1 MFNIKELYTNLGTYN
16 LRARISVGIIF
27 LAPLLLEL
35 YLLIPEIN
43 SISSTLIVGIITY
56 GLCNIIIVYCRLP
69 GVKAMKKCFPN
80 LLPAQEAL
88 LPSNHYIDSITKHR
102 YYQFFSEHIQDFKI
116 LPSDSEMT
124 PYVCS
129 AVTWLISQTRDSSK
143 FPLIAEENINF
154 GFTYNLLGLK
164 PYGIVLSTIGIIL
177 NLILLYPYF
186 PDFSNCPKIIACL
199 IANLLFL
206 LLWIF
211 VITQELVT
219 SSGKKYA
226 RALLSACDSNILD

>member
-1 MFNIKELYTNLGTYN
+1 MFNIKEIYTNLGTYN

-27 LAPLLLEL
+27 LAPWLLEL

-102 YYQFFSEHIQDFKI
+102 YYNFFS
-116 LPSDSEMT
+116 
-124 PYVCS
+124 
-129 AVTWLISQTRDSSK
+129 
-143 FPLIAEENINF
+143 
-154 GFTYNLLGLK
+154 
-164 PYGIVLSTIGIIL
+164 
-177 NLILLYPYF
+177 
-186 PDFSNCPKIIACL
+186 
-199 IANLLFL
+199 
-206 LLWIF
+206 
-211 VITQELVT
+211 
-219 SSGKKYA
+219 
-226 RALLSACDSNILD
+226 